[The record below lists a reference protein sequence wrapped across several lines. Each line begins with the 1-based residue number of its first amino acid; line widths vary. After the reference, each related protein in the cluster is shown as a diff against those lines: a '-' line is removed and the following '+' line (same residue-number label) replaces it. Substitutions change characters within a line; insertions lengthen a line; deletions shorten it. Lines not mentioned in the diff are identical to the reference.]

1 MPKIIYVEQNGKR
14 HEVELA
20 DGVSLMQGAL
30 NNGIPGIDGDCG
42 GECACGTCHV
52 YVDNSWLDKLDAVG
66 DAEASMLSFADAAQ
80 PNSRLACQIKM
91 SSELAGLDCWIARRT
106 TLILYLGKP

>member
-1 MPKIIYVEQNGKR
+1 MSKIIFVEQSGKR

-91 SSELAGLDCWIARRT
+91 SSELAGLIVG
-106 TLILYLGKP
+106 LPEGQH